1 MSSSNAVPKAGAWW
15 RIIMA
20 AGAFVMLPGIWSA
33 PASAQSAAVATL
45 LGTWNGSGRI
55 SYTDGSSEAIRC
67 TAYNTGGGNNLKL
80 SIQCKSDK
88 NPIHIRSDLTI
99 EGSRANGK
107 WEERTFNA
115 SGAATGSVGQSN
127 MQLSVT
133 GGGFNGTMAV
143 TFSRASLSIAITTQG
158 IAMSR
163 ASMGLSRQ
171 Q

>member
-1 MSSSNAVPKAGAWW
+1 MSTSSAARGTCAIRAV
-15 RIIMA
+15 MA
-20 AGAFVMLPGIWSA
+20 AGAAAAIIALW
-33 PASAQSAAVATL
+33 PASAAADSAAVSTL
-45 LGTWNGSGRI
+45 AGTWNGSGRI

-67 TAYNTGGGNNLKL
+67 TAYNTGSGNNLKM

-88 NPIHIRSDLTI
+88 NPIHIRSDLAI
-99 EGSRANGK
+99 EGARATGK

-115 SGAATGSVGQSN
+115 SGSASGSVGQSN